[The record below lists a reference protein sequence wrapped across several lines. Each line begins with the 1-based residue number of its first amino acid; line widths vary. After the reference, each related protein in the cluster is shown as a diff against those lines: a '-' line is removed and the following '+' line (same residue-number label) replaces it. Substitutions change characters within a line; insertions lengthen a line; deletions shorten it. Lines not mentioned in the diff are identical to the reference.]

1 MKLPLEETISG
12 GYRFLF
18 TNIVSVIGTLWLPY
32 LILAVV
38 GVVCGYIVL
47 PHGLAQGDFSHF
59 DISLLWQPEAHAMRG
74 VFLLTS
80 PIVGSMVTI
89 NLMRHALGL
98 RQTTTF
104 FYFSLGVPVWR
115 MVSAYLFAMIVLV
128 LLVMVLAVAGTAAGY
143 AAFQRM
149 NPAAAIA
156 AVVLI
161 ASVLVGVVAYCFV
174 RFFFFLPAVVVAEE
188 RIGLGRS
195 WSLGRGNFWRMVAV
209 WLLIAIPVWFVV
221 GVALQVTILPV
232 ILSVASTLPRH
243 PSPEDLQ
250 PLFQALFHALPIFA
264 PVTIAA
270 GIAVR
275 AFMAGAVGT
284 AYKVLTAPK
293 EDSV

>member
-18 TNIVSVIGTLWLPY
+18 ANIVSVIGTLWLPY
-32 LILAVV
+32 LILAAI
-38 GVVCGYIVL
+38 GVLCGYIVL
-47 PHGLAQGDFSHF
+47 PHGLVHGDFSHF
-59 DISLLWQPEAHAMRG
+59 DISLLLQPEVHAMRG
-74 VFLLTS
+74 VFFLANLV
-80 PIVGSMVTI
+80 IGSMVTV
-89 NLMRHALGL
+89 NLMRHALGQK
-98 RQTTTF
+98 QTTTF
-104 FYFSLGVPVWR
+104 FYFSLGAPVWR
-115 MVSAYLFAMIVLV
+115 MVGAYLFAIIILV
-128 LLVMVLAVAGTAAGY
+128 LLVMVLAVAGAAAGY

-149 NPAAAIA
+149 EPAAAIA

-161 ASVLVGVVAYCFV
+161 ASVLIGVVVYCFV

-195 WSLGRGNFWRMVAV
+195 WSLGKGNFWRMVVV

-232 ILSVASTLPRH
+232 ILSVTSTLPRH
-243 PSPEDLQ
+243 PSSEELQ